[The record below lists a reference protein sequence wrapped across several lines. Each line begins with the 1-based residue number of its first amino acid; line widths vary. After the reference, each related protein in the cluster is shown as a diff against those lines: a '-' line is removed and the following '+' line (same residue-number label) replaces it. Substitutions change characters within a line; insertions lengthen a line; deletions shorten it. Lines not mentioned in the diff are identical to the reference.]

1 MKRTD
6 GLQLFTTNTRG
17 ITICELMM
25 GLCIISV
32 LSCIAVPNVIKW
44 LRNEEYRTSARNIAY
59 MLREARSLSV
69 TTNLEHRV
77 EFDSS
82 KKRYRLLQ
90 GDRATDSTAWNAV
103 VYDWRSVPPNV
114 YLDADVEAI
123 HLNPTGTANA
133 GTIRINDETHRTR
146 CKVVIARTGRIRVPA
161 VL

>member
-1 MKRTD
+1 MRQTD
-6 GLQLFTTNTRG
+6 G
-17 ITICELMM
+17 
-25 GLCIISV
+25 SV
-32 LSCIAVPNVIKW
+32 LRIESNKGMTVFELVIVLSIIAILLAFAAPFSRQLI
-44 LRNEEYRTSARNIAY
+44 RNEEYRASARNIAY
-59 MLREARSLSV
+59 MLREARNISI

-77 EFDSS
+77 EFDST
-82 KKRYRLLQ
+82 KKRYRLLR
-90 GDRATDSTAWNAV
+90 GNRATDSTAWNAV
-103 VYDWRSVPPNV
+103 VYDWRSVSPNV